1 MGNNAKTDVAAA
13 AWATPRVGTRLLLA
27 THPNFNFFSNLPN
40 SKNNDCQDGRVQD
53 QAELPRG
60 LRGIDQQADQHGILC
75 LVRLSFHE
83 LLLQPGELSSR
94 TLPSRPPWNG
104 ELHLK
109 PWRPLSSWRRRST
122 RACSTCTRWPETRAT
137 DTSATSS
144 SLSTWESR
152 LKASRPSG
160 T

>member
-1 MGNNAKTDVAAA
+1 MGSNAKTDVAAA
-13 AWATPRVGTRLLLA
+13 ASATPRVGTRLLLA
-27 THPNFNFFSNLPN
+27 THPNFNFLSNLPN
-40 SKNNDCQDGRVQD
+40 SKNNNCQDGRVKD

-83 LLLQPGELSSR
+83 LLLQPGRSSQ
-94 TLPSRPPWNG
+94 PPWNG

-109 PWRPLSSWRRRST
+109 PWRLLLSWRRRST
-122 RACSTCTRWPETRAT
+122 RAFSTCTRWPEIRAT
-137 DTSATSS
+137 ATSATS
-144 SLSTWESR
+144 LSPSTSESR
-152 LKASRPSG
+152 WKASSPSA